1 MDVREV
7 VHPCSGGFLLRHG
20 FYGGG
25 GRDGPAGFWLCEGG
39 GCRPPAVP
47 DSPNNSEKW
56 EPCHQHVP
64 VPNEPVILGVGE
76 LLVLPVVFAGII
88 SSSLLWCSTDPPS
101 PWKTLC
107 LWDGASGSVQNAEIY
122 EKPAQIPDWRLAFSI
137 SPNWKRVSG
146 ERNPP
151 SWSFPSLRA
160 GTQSPPPSAT
170 SLGEVL

>member
-7 VHPCSGGFLLRHG
+7 LHPCSGGFLLRHG

-64 VPNEPVILGVGE
+64 VPNEPVILGMGE

-88 SSSLLWCSTDPPS
+88 SSSLLWCSTDPPA
-101 PWKTLC
+101 P
-107 LWDGASGSVQNAEIY
+107 G
-122 EKPAQIPDWRLAFSI
+122 KPCVCGMEPREVFRMQRFMKSQPRFQTADSLSA
-137 SPNWKRVSG
+137 
-146 ERNPP
+146 
-151 SWSFPSLRA
+151 SLRT
-160 GTQSPPPSAT
+160 GN
-170 SLGEVL
+170 G